1 MLRFLYSK
9 KKENKKIVEQ
19 PKQEQSEF
27 MNEIKEDVPPIKK
40 TKLKNDSKIK
50 MNITKKIKNID
61 LNDSD

>member
-19 PKQEQSEF
+19 PKHEQSEF
-27 MNEIKEDVPPIKK
+27 INEIKEDVPPIKK

-50 MNITKKIKNID
+50 MNITKKIKNVD

>member
-1 MLRFLYSK
+1 MLRFFYSK

-19 PKQEQSEF
+19 PKEEQPEF
-27 MNEIKEDVPPIKK
+27 INEIKEDVKPIKK

-50 MNITKKIKNID
+50 MNITKKIKNVD